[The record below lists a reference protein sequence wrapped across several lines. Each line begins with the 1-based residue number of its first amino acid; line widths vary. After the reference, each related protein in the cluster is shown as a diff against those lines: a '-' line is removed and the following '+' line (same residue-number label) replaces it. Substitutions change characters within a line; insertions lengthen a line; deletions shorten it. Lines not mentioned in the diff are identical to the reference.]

1 MIEPRARRAFLAVLV
16 VCVMQGAMA
25 WASDVVLNAQ
35 GEFLDAYLIEDGVA
49 PPRRVVFIDPDPPRP
64 DDPTSPPPR
73 VGRHVNGKV
82 CFFPKGFGPKGGFV
96 IADDTHREAC
106 VDRRSGPQARC
117 SITNSRDRSYV
128 GADLDGWGV
137 FRRDGRWAK
146 WVIQVDRDP
155 VVPEPQGSIDPQGCL
170 FDAKGNLWGN
180 DVGNGGFG
188 QNNGSLIVFFPG
200 AKKRYDSYCF
210 LDKTLASP
218 GMPAMDDAGNIYVPE
233 PAGGRITRFSPP
245 FPASAA
251 DCANPERLVTT
262 PPTKAAFATGSGLA
276 TPAGIV
282 RVPGSTNFLVG
293 SVVIPRVINEYDAG
307 GAFVRTVVPDG
318 LPRNPL
324 GIGVGSDGTVYYSE
338 LNLDPATFRTRC
350 GSVSR
355 ARRAPGGQQLP
366 PEEIG
371 RRLRFPDGVT
381 VVDSR
386 QLRVK
391 WDKLSPSPDV
401 SASSC
406 GGEGSPSG
414 AFVD

>member
-1 MIEPRARRAFLAVLV
+1 MTMPPVRVLVGAVLATWFLH
-16 VCVMQGAMA
+16 GAMA
-25 WASDVVLNAQ
+25 RAFDVVLNAQ
-35 GEFLDAYLIEDGVA
+35 GEYVDAYLINGTE
-49 PPRRVVFIDPDPPRP
+49 PPRRVVFIDPDPPNP
-64 DDPTSPPPR
+64 DDPKSPPAR
-73 VGRHVNGKV
+73 VGRHVNGKL

-96 IADDTHREAC
+96 MADDTHREAC

-117 SITNSRDRSYV
+117 SITNRRNRQYV
-128 GADLDGWGV
+128 GTDLDGWGV
-137 FRRDGRWAK
+137 FKRNGRWAK
-146 WVIQVDRDP
+146 RVIQVDRDP
-155 VVPEPQGSIDPQGCL
+155 VVAEPQGSIDPQGCL
-170 FDAKGNLWGN
+170 FDAKGNFWGN

-200 AKKRYDSYCF
+200 PKKRYDSYCF
-210 LDKTLASP
+210 LDKALASP

-233 PAGGRITRFSPP
+233 PAGARITKFSPP
-245 FPASAA
+245 FPTSAA
-251 DCANPERLVTT
+251 DCANPEHLVTT
-262 PPTKAAFATGSGLA
+262 PPTKTAFAMGSGLV

-282 RVPGSTNFLVG
+282 RVPGSDHFLIG
-293 SVVIPRVINEYDAG
+293 SVVAPRVINEYDAA

-318 LPRNPL
+318 VPRNPL
-324 GIGVGSDGTVYYSE
+324 GIDVGSDGTVYYAE

-381 VVDSR
+381 VVDSSR
-386 QLRVK
+386 LTVP
-391 WDKLSPSPDV
+391 WNTLPPSPDID
-401 SASSC
+401 AARC